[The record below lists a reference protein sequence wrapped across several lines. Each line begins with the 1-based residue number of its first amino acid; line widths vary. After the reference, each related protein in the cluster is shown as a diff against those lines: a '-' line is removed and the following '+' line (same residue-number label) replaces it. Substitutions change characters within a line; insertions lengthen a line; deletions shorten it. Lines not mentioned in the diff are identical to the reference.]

1 MSCKGRTASARDKLS
16 LQAPR
21 VDVKGRIMRD
31 YRVEN
36 QVTDR
41 GGERGEGLRR
51 DGGQGGNGCH
61 CGGVDISV

>member
-1 MSCKGRTASARDKLS
+1 MIGKGRIASAQDKLS

-21 VDVKGRIMRD
+21 VDVKGRTKRD
-31 YRVEN
+31 YGVEH

-51 DGGQGGNGCH
+51 AGGQGGNGCH